1 MTRVRPATSTVAF
14 IDQYCASY
22 RALFH
27 NVRHFEQFA
36 ALHLGLL
43 AETRRKSLP
52 RLGKTVHADPQA
64 LHHFLAHA
72 EWSVEALRRRRLQ
85 LLRQAVGDTPFVLC
99 LDETGDRKKGHTTDY
114 VASQSIGNLH
124 TLANGIVSVN
134 AYGLLGTTTFPLLFR
149 LFKPESR
156 LKAGDVYKTKP
167 QLAMEIIEELVAL
180 GFHFSVVVA
189 DSLYGESSAFTSALH
204 RLHLH
209 DVVALRSNHGVWM
222 LPGQRIRQTRW
233 RPFDRVFTDGTS
245 EQRFIR
251 ETIYGT
257 RQAVRYYQITTD
269 PATLPPETTWDLMT
283 NLPGKI
289 AQTVG
294 NTFGLRTWIAYG
306 FKHAKD
312 DLGWADYRVTD
323 AASIE
328 RWGELVMS
336 AYTLV
341 SLQSLAGA
349 AHDQPTTAPPAAAP
363 AAPTPPIPLE
373 THPAWDAGT
382 GWKHHLN
389 NLRLLLQPYVCTC
402 LLLPWLQLVP
412 LPHVQAVHS
421 GLATLGALVNTFRL
435 ALPT

>member
-1 MTRVRPATSTVAF
+1 MTRVRPATPTVAF
-14 IDQYCASY
+14 IDQYCAQY
-22 RALFH
+22 RGLFH
-27 NVRHFEQFA
+27 NVRHFEQFT

-52 RLGKTVHADPQA
+52 RLGQTVHVDPQA
-64 LHHFLAHA
+64 FHHFLAHA
-72 EWSVEALRRRRLQ
+72 DWSVEALRTQRLA
-85 LLRQAVGDTPFVLC
+85 LLRQALGDTPFILC

-114 VASQSIGNLH
+114 VATQSIGNLH
-124 TLANGIVSVN
+124 GLANGVVSVN
-134 AYGLLGTTTFPLLFR
+134 AYGVLDTTTFPLLFR
-149 LFKPESR
+149 IFKPESR
-156 LKAGDVYKTKP
+156 LKPGDVAKSKP
-167 QLAMEIIEELVAL
+167 QLAIEIIEELRAL
-180 GFHFSVVVA
+180 GFRFSVVLA
-189 DSLYGESSAFTSALH
+189 DSLYGESGPFISALH
-204 RLHLH
+204 RLGLQ

-233 RPFDRVFTDGTS
+233 RPFDRVFTDGST
-245 EQRFIR
+245 EQRFVC

-257 RQAVRYYQITTD
+257 RHSVRYFQLTTD

-289 AQTVG
+289 EQTVG
-294 NTFGLRTWIAYG
+294 NTFGLRTWMEYG

-328 RWGELVMS
+328 RWWELVMS

-341 SLQSLAGA
+341 SLQSPAFAALGHLGTPLPPAGA
-349 AHDQPTTAPPAAAP
+349 SALPLLAPLQA
-363 AAPTPPIPLE
+363 
-373 THPAWDAGT
+373 HPAWDTNT
-382 GWKHHLN
+382 GWKHSLN

-402 LLLPWLQLVP
+402 LLLPWLHLLSP
-412 LPHVQAVHS
+412 PHVQAVQT
-421 GLATLGALVNTFRL
+421 GLATLGSLINTFHL